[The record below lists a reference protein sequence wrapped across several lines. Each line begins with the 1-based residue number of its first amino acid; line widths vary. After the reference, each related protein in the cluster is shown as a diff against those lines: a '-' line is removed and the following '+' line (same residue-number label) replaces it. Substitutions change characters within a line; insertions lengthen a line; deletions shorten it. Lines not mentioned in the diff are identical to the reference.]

1 MAAAKQ
7 AVNKATNS
15 VGFLAKLVTV
25 SSITE
30 DGQTALTTDRMN
42 TETRVP
48 MLVQR
53 SKGPL
58 PQVGESWLIDQ
69 ALGAWTF
76 AAISASSDDQFV
88 GGSAGA
94 SGPAEIIV
102 APAPPASP
110 VPGQLWINSAAGNEL
125 FRWGGSSW
133 IGTQWGTTA
142 LADSA
147 VTAPK
152 ILPGSITSAQLA
164 AHAGITAQQVAFSVT
179 DIGGVKVTTGT
190 TQPRDPDF
198 GDIWFDPDAGNMMSI
213 WNGNAWVPYQFGAG
227 AIQPGSLTGAQLSD
241 APTIGSTQVNFTA
254 SDIGAVG
261 VSISDTPPADPVIG
275 DLWFDGTSEY
285 ELKQWTGS
293 AWAPFQF
300 GGQAIAPDSI
310 GTSNVDFTARDIGGI
325 TTTVGPVQPASP
337 VAGDLWYD
345 ASNGF
350 LLNQFDGA
358 AWNPYQYGTGAIAA
372 GSVTAAL
379 IAANTITASQI
390 AAGTITA
397 TQIASATITA
407 GQIAAG
413 TITATQIAAN
423 TITAALIAAN
433 TITAAQIA
441 AGTITAS
448 QIAAGTITAKNLAI
462 GGNANL
468 NPYFAGGALTGWTAF
483 QGTLAAVQPSG
494 APYPWAAQLT
504 PSGTGSTPAIEGTS
518 GSGWVPVIPGQP
530 YLVSAIVNTPAG
542 AVTLGFDWYNSA
554 GSYLSTSAPSQT
566 VTPATWSVTSTIQT
580 APAGAAF
587 GIPRAGLSGTPPPTT
602 TLLAQAVL
610 VLSPMDG
617 GIIEA
622 GTIAAAQIA
631 AGTITATQIASGTI
645 TVAQLAAGLVVAGII
660 DGTVVTG
667 ATLQNSTT
675 DPRTAIHPD
684 GSITITDS
692 GGTVIFKVGPDGT
705 TSWFSSTGQLQAAI
719 TPAGDFLVYQSP
731 QGPQSWDFEP
741 PGIPQ
746 LIAAP
751 VNSTTSA
758 ASYAAAVTQD
768 VPAGSYVQ
776 VIANASGSTVANS
789 CTDSKGNLY
798 SLLTQETSGEEV
810 QVWVC
815 AATTTALT
823 VLGTDTITVGFAAT
837 NAQCKNI
844 VHLVM
849 PGITGTDF
857 AIPASG
863 SSAAASVSA
872 VPSNI
877 NDLIVLIVANGLA
890 GGVPVFP
897 AQWELLS
904 QVHSGSNQY
913 TSVLIGS
920 AQALASLTG
929 SGAFGAS
936 CTWSAVMIGF
946 TGPGVGVPAWTAQ
959 NATLMGT
966 ASWSSTGSFSLG
978 VTHSNTTQPWGTTSP
993 KFPVTAGSPLTM
1005 SATVQAPSALTAQI
1019 ALAWYNSSGTL
1030 LSSTVCDQGAT
1041 AIAAGAEQIFT
1052 VTGAI
1057 APVGAT
1063 QAAVVVSSTT
1073 TTSGLIMNADTVVAP
1088 GGLVYSNSAAGGMDE
1103 FGNIYTPGTS
1113 FIGLPLQEN
1122 IFQVISPYGQALA
1135 TIDSSGNV
1143 AGQVIAA
1150 AEDILIAGQSFED
1163 EILPGLAQGIIAI
1176 GSLDGHL
1183 PAPATPITAGT
1194 ETAILE
1200 LDVDLLPDRCYMIM
1214 LSSFLVVLSN
1224 PGRAQLRI
1232 RATDDG
1238 STPTTSSDNFMVFY
1252 TDTAFSNHLS
1262 ITPSGVRAFQT
1273 GSSPVTLRMLLTL
1286 QPVSGTINGTT
1297 TSTTAQINGTADT
1310 GDFFTQQDAIIVYDL
1325 GDTVPNTGVYI
1336 GSGTSGTGGGQTITD
1351 KTFADATWSYY
1362 GAQATAAA
1370 PNSLRRHNNV
1380 FYEGPVPVGSGVQT
1394 GTPGNCY
1401 SYLDFTNSSLATVL
1415 AGATINSIKLTVSAF
1430 GGAFSS
1436 GATLYVGYSAS
1447 AKKASSTSGVT
1458 HVGTFT
1464 IGAGQ
1469 TKTITLPNS
1478 VATAFQSGA
1487 AVALVIGG
1495 EGEPGSAQC
1504 SFAGTGSGQGPYLTI
1519 NYTTP

>member
-1 MAAAKQ
+1 VAAAKQ
-7 AVNKATNS
+7 AINKATNS

-25 SSITE
+25 TSVTT
-30 DGQTALTTDRMN
+30 DGLTALTTDRMG
-42 TETRVP
+42 TETQVP

-58 PQVGESWLIDQ
+58 PQPGETWLIDQ

-76 AAISASSDDQFV
+76 AAFSAQSDAQFA
-88 GGSAGA
+88 GGAG
-94 SGPAEIIV
+94 GTDGGTEITV
-102 APAPPASP
+102 SPTPPASP
-110 VPGQLWINSAAGNEL
+110 VPGQLWINSAGGNEL

-133 IGTQWGTTA
+133 TGTQWGTTA

-152 ILPGSITSAQLA
+152 IRPGSVTSAQIA
-164 AHAGITAQQVAFSVT
+164 PHAGITAQQVAFSVT

-190 TQPRDPDF
+190 TQPRDPAF

-227 AIQPGSLTGAQLSD
+227 AIQPGSLTGAQISD
-241 APTIGSTQVNFTA
+241 APTIGPTQVNFTA
-254 SDIGAVG
+254 TDIGGVS
-261 VSISDTPPADPVIG
+261 VSISDTPPPGPAIG

-325 TTTVGPVQPASP
+325 TTTVGSTQPTSP

-345 ASNGF
+345 AAHGF

-407 GQIAAG
+407 GNIAAG
-413 TITATQIAAN
+413 TITASNIAAN

-441 AGTITAS
+441 AGTITTS
-448 QIAAGTITAKNLAI
+448 QIAAGTITAQNLAV
-462 GGNANL
+462 GGAANF

-483 QGTLAAVQPSG
+483 HGTLAAVQPAG

-504 PSGTGSTPAIEGTS
+504 PSGTGTTPAIEGTS
-518 GSGWVPVIPGQP
+518 GTGWVPVVPGLS
-530 YLVSAIVNTPAG
+530 YLVSAIAFTPAG
-542 AVTLGFDWYNSA
+542 TVTIGFDWYNSS
-554 GSYLSTSAPSQT
+554 GVFMSTSAPSQT
-566 VTPATWSVTSTIQT
+566 VTPSAWSVLSTIQT

-587 GIPRAGLSGTPPPTT
+587 GIPRVGLTGTPPPTT
-602 TLLAQAVL
+602 TLLAEAIT
-610 VLSPMDG
+610 VLSPLNG

-631 AGTITATQIASGTI
+631 AGTITATQIAAGTI

-667 ATLQNSTT
+667 ATLQNSTS

-684 GSITITDS
+684 GSITITNS

-705 TSWFSSTGQLQAAI
+705 TSWFSSVGQLQAAI

-741 PGIPQ
+741 PSYPQ
-746 LIAAP
+746 LVATP
-751 VNSTTSA
+751 VSSTVNSST
-758 ASYAAAVTQD
+758 YAAAVTQD
-768 VPAGSYVQ
+768 IPVGSYVE
-776 VIANASGSTVANS
+776 VIANASGATAASLV
-789 CTDSKGNLY
+789 TDSKGNTY
-798 SLLTQETSGEEV
+798 SLVSQETSGEEV
-810 QVWVC
+810 QVFAC

-823 VLGTDTITVGFAAT
+823 VAGSDSITTTFAAS

-844 VHLVM
+844 FHFVM
-849 PGITGTDF
+849 PGITSSNMAVQAF
-857 AIPASG
+857 G
-863 SSAAASVSA
+863 SSAAATVSGTP
-872 VPSNI
+872 VNLG
-877 NDLIVLIVANGLA
+877 DLVMVIISNGLA
-890 GGVPVFP
+890 GGVPVIP
-897 AQWELLS
+897 AQWALLAQS
-904 QVHSGSNQY
+904 HTGSNQY

-920 AQALASLTG
+920 AQNLSALTG
-929 SGAFGAS
+929 SAAFGAS
-936 CTWSAVMIGF
+936 CTWTAMILGF
-946 TGPGVGVPAWTAQ
+946 TGAGVGGTPWTSQ

-966 ASWSSTGSFSLG
+966 AAWSGTGQFSLG
-978 VTHSNTTQPWGTTSP
+978 ITHSNTTQPWGATSP
-993 KFPVTAGSPLTM
+993 QFPVTAGSPITM
-1005 SATVQAPSALTAQI
+1005 SATVEAPSALTAQV
-1019 ALAWYNSSGTL
+1019 ALNFYNSVGTL
-1030 LSSTVCDQGAT
+1030 LSTITSDQGAS
-1041 AIAAGAEQIFT
+1041 ALAAGGSLIFT
-1052 VTGAI
+1052 VTGAV

-1073 TTSGLIMNADTVVAP
+1073 TTTGLILNVDTVVAP
-1088 GGLVYSNSAAGGMDE
+1088 GGLVYSNSAAGGIDS
-1103 FGNIYTPGTS
+1103 FDNPYSPGVS

-1135 TIDSSGNV
+1135 TIDSGGNV
-1143 AGQVIAA
+1143 AGQVLSA
-1150 AEDILIAGQSFED
+1150 AEDILIGGQSFES
-1163 EILPGLAQGIIAI
+1163 EILPGLASGIVAM
-1176 GSLDGHL
+1176 GSLDGNL
-1183 PAPATPITAGT
+1183 PAPATPTVSGT
-1194 ETAILE
+1194 ETAIME
-1200 LDVDLLPDRCYMIM
+1200 LDVNLTAGRCYMLN
-1214 LSSFLVVLSN
+1214 LSSLQVNLSTA
-1224 PGRAQLRI
+1224 GRAQLRVH
-1232 RATDDG
+1232 ATADG
-1238 STPTTSSDNFMVFY
+1238 STPTTSSANFMSSFVDAAGSNRLSVTPAATRIIQPV
-1252 TDTAFSNHLS
+1252 TDF
-1262 ITPSGVRAFQT
+1262 
-1273 GSSPVTLRMLLTL
+1273 TLRMLLTL
-1286 QPVSGTINGTT
+1286 NAASLTVAGTT
-1297 TSTTAQINGTADT
+1297 TSPTGQIAGTADSAT
-1310 GDFFTQQDAIIVYDL
+1310 FGYIQQGALCVYDL
-1325 GDTVPNTGVYI
+1325 GNAVPNTGVYI
-1336 GSGTSGTGGGQTITD
+1336 GSGSSGTSGGQTFTD

-1362 GAQATAAA
+1362 GPGATFSPA
-1370 PNSLRRHNNV
+1370 NTLRRHNNV
-1380 FYEGPVPVGSGVQT
+1380 FYEGPVPVGGGVQA
-1394 GTPGNCY
+1394 GSPGNCY
-1401 SYLDFTNSSLATVL
+1401 TYLDFTNSSLATVL
-1415 AGATINSIKLTVSAF
+1415 AGATINSITLTLSAY

-1436 GATLYVGYSAS
+1436 GTDIVLGYSAN
-1447 AKKASSTSGVT
+1447 ASKNSPTSGVT

-1464 IGAGQ
+1464 ISAGQ

-1478 VATAFQSGA
+1478 VAVAFQSGA

-1495 EGEPGSAQC
+1495 TGDAKAVGSFQ
-1504 SFAGTGSGQGPYLTI
+1504 GTGSGQGPYLTI
-1519 NYTTP
+1519 NYTT